1 MRPSRLF
8 LSAFV
13 SNSDAN
19 IPLVYETSAG
29 ALINVDDAVRRSS
42 SVVCSV
48 CQRIGASLRC
58 YKLNCEKY
66 FHVLCARS
74 TRGKFMKD
82 KTFICEEHDDYR
94 SDLVMDRL
102 DAFRR
107 IYIDRE
113 ENQLIAKL
121 FHSEADRL
129 VLRIG
134 SLTFNHIGQ
143 LLPEQLKAFHN
154 SEHIFPIGYSVKRFF
169 WSPINATERI
179 QYQCTICDKA
189 SAPEFVIS
197 FEHGQ
202 EVRESSASG
211 MH

>member
-66 FHVLCARS
+66 FHVLCAKS

-82 KTFICEEHDDYR
+82 K
-94 SDLVMDRL
+94 
-102 DAFRR
+102 
-107 IYIDRE
+107 
-113 ENQLIAKL
+113 LIAKL

-154 SEHIFPIGYSVKRFF
+154 SEHIFP
-169 WSPINATERI
+169 
-179 QYQCTICDKA
+179 
-189 SAPEFVIS
+189 
-197 FEHGQ
+197 
-202 EVRESSASG
+202 
-211 MH
+211 